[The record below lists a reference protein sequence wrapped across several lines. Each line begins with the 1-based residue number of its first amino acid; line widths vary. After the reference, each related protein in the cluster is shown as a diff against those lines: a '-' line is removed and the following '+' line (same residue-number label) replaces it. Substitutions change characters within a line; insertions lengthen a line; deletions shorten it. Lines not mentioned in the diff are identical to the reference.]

1 MAGLCNVRILLL
13 WVGIISLVNCQDSS
27 GETGNGNGLEN
38 SNPSPPHTTAVST
51 SPSLSTVSVISSP
64 ASTAAKSTSPSVP
77 IVSITPSPPHTMA
90 AAPAMSSDTPT
101 AAAQPPLI
109 SSAPTSVSP
118 NQTNNSTTMSAT
130 PTTHPNK
137 TNIQTDS
144 DNKTSP
150 AVTQLNTTVTPTTQ
164 APPTTSGP
172 PPQCSYTVKS
182 IKFGFQI
189 NITSST
195 TGNYNIT
202 INEEGRPDT
211 ENKSMV
217 QHSSQ
222 NSSHEIKH
230 LKPCTEYKH
239 SVTFLDT
246 SAGRE
251 NIHCNSTEKDNKTTI
266 GMSED
271 DIEDATSC
279 IPAYVCYQTDW
290 DITSLQSTPNKIQD
304 ERCGSKTLCVKPGYN
319 DICSDFTTTITSEN
333 RGSSSFS
340 FTKSISIDFLN
351 PSEINQTVPNKVPVE
366 INTKLPPNCK
376 SLSIDY
382 NCWVFKPNL
391 EPKRYCSPA
400 LSHKYQVLKKCCHLS
415 VSSEHGRVRESKT
428 LSELEPFTDYSCT
441 GEIKDNDGTI
451 KKTTAPVQFNIHCD
465 LTIIN
470 TQNSTNTSIELSW
483 TTTSQK
489 CKDVP
494 HHLQKLSYN
503 CICSDVSNQKHKST
517 AEKQPSGGTCNVTGL
532 KPYTDYTC
540 EVQPIYNNKIVA
552 QSNPVKQ
559 RTEIGIP
566 DAITNIHMWSHP
578 YYDRIEVNC
587 EYIGSFNGP
596 KKIYIARLHDR
607 SGTLLESV
615 NDTQC
620 RFEFKDQSDHINYT
634 VQVTAF
640 NGHFESEPKTE
651 IITTRSIILKD
662 RGPRRPLV
670 IIIIIILILITS
682 AFLVYKICVPWHR
695 KSKSDVNEDLM
706 FQSTASYVTV
716 PQSAHCRKKNAMGER
731 PDGDTYQVILYS
743 Y

>member
-266 GMSED
+266 GMSKD
-271 DIEDATSC
+271 DIKDATSC

-304 ERCGSKTLCVKPGYN
+304 ERCGNKTLCVKPDFKN
-319 DICSDFTTTITSEN
+319 ICSDLTTTITSEN
-333 RGSSSFS
+333 CGNSS

-351 PSEINQTVPNKVPVE
+351 VSEINQTAPTELPAK
-366 INTKLPPNCK
+366 INTTLPPNCK

-382 NCWVFKPNL
+382 NCW
-391 EPKRYCSPA
+391 ER
-400 LSHKYQVLKKCCHLS
+400 
-415 VSSEHGRVRESKT
+415 GRVSESKK

-441 GEIKDNDGTI
+441 GQIKDNNRTI
-451 KKTTAPVQFNIHCD
+451 NKTTAPVQFKIDCD
-465 LTIIN
+465 LSITDVNIDA
-470 TQNSTNTSIELSW
+470 TNTSIGLNW

-489 CKDVP
+489 CKNVTHDFP
-494 HHLQKLSYN
+494 KLSYK
-503 CICSDVSNQKHKST
+503 CICSDRSDIATN
-517 AEKQPSGGTCNVTGL
+517 KQPSGGTCHVTGL
-532 KPYTDYTC
+532 KPYTNYTC
-540 EVQPIYNNKIVA
+540 KVQPTYNNEDVA
-552 QSNPVKQ
+552 KSKEVEERK
-559 RTEIGIP
+559 TEPGIP
-566 DAITNIHMWSHP
+566 DQISELRQKASDHDVIHVSCTHS
-578 YYDRIEVNC
+578 RN
-587 EYIGSFNGP
+587 FQGP
-596 KKIYIARLHDR
+596 KKIYRGRLLYGDKTVHEINK
-607 SGTLLESV
+607 TICE
-615 NDTQC
+615 
-620 RFEFKDQSDHINYT
+620 FEFRDLSYSTTYT
-634 VQVTAF
+634 VKVTAF
-640 NGHFESEPKTE
+640 NGKLESAPKRHDFDTQYND
-651 IITTRSIILKD
+651 KA
-662 RGPRRPLV
+662 V
-670 IIIIIILILITS
+670 IGVLIFLIILIIS
-682 AFLVYKICVPWHR
+682 VVVAVFVYKLYIKKR
-695 KSKSDVNEDLM
+695 RESRNGVNEGVTLE
-706 FQSTASYVTV
+706 STAIYMNV
-716 PQSAHCRKKNAMGER
+716 PPREWHHKE
-731 PDGDTYQVILYS
+731 TH
-743 Y
+743 

>member
-1 MAGLCNVRILLL
+1 MAGLCGLKILLL
-13 WVGIISLVNCQDSS
+13 WIEIISLANCQDSS
-27 GETGNGNGLEN
+27 GETGNGNGL
-38 SNPSPPHTTAVST
+38 
-51 SPSLSTVSVISSP
+51 
-64 ASTAAKSTSPSVP
+64 
-77 IVSITPSPPHTMA
+77 
-90 AAPAMSSDTPT
+90 
-101 AAAQPPLI
+101 
-109 SSAPTSVSP
+109 
-118 NQTNNSTTMSAT
+118 AT

-279 IPAYVCYQTDW
+279 IPAYVCYRTDW

-319 DICSDFTTTITSEN
+319 DICSDFTTTITSETCV
-333 RGSSSFS
+333 SSSFS

-382 NCWVFKPNL
+382 NCW
-391 EPKRYCSPA
+391 A
-400 LSHKYQVLKKCCHLS
+400 
-415 VSSEHGRVRESKT
+415 VSSEHGKVSESKT
-428 LSELEPFTDYSCT
+428 LSELEPFTDYSCMVQ
-441 GEIKDNDGTI
+441 IKDNDVTLKKNTALVHVYI
-451 KKTTAPVQFNIHCD
+451 KCD

-503 CICSDVSNQKHKST
+503 CICSDVSNQNHKST

-566 DAITNIHMWSHP
+566 DAITNIYMWSHP
-578 YYDRIEVNC
+578 YYDWIEIHCNH
-587 EYIGSFNGP
+587 ISSFNGP
-596 KKIYIARLHDR
+596 EKIYIARLHDR

-651 IITTRSIILKD
+651 IITTRYP
-662 RGPRRPLV
+662 RGPLV

-716 PQSAHCRKKNAMGER
+716 PQSARCRKKNAMGER